1 MWKWNA
7 DNYLKCTDV
16 IAHCIKIM
24 DGFWEL
30 DFTYM
35 KAGLG
40 TAPREIRVTMFKY
53 ALISITGIL

>member
-1 MWKWNA
+1 
-7 DNYLKCTDV
+7 
-16 IAHCIKIM
+16 M

-53 ALISITGIL
+53 ALISITGIH